1 MQGTFLSPAWWN
13 FCAGFAS
20 VRATV
25 FSNLFGF
32 AFYFFMHASN
42 CPVTSG
48 DYGIYPF
55 SFYAAGIFFNVFGLF
70 VSAHLTNRILGA
82 RLSGH
87 LSRSLPLRGFR
98 TL

>member
-13 FCAGFAS
+13 YCAGFAS

-32 AFYFFMHASN
+32 AFYFFMHASA

-48 DYGIYPF
+48 EYDIYPIC
-55 SFYAAGIFFNVFGLF
+55 FYAADIFLNVVGLF
-70 VSAHLTNRILGA
+70 VFDHLTNRILGA
-82 RLSGH
+82 HLSGH
-87 LSRSLPLRGFR
+87 LSRSLPLRGCR